1 MQTEV
6 PSLCLHLQCGFKTYQ
21 YLNRLTYINTFRS
34 TKDISSLSVKIIE
47 LLLGFIIDLRFTNF
61 SVDQVIIGN
70 HSSHAT
76 TLLYY
81 KCIACAVLVIRH
93 RSLVAYKRVLFI
105 PLKVY
110 QDNNIGSK
118 ISRFKFLQSKN
129 SEISKI
135 STSIRSYVH
144 THPFHVGGD
153 VYGFMMFYLRPIN
166 AFFLDCI
173 ESIMTSQISAK
184 QIAV

>member
-1 MQTEV
+1 MVSDITATIYISTKYFCRSRKDMSFLGSTFV
-6 PSLCLHLQCGFKTYQ
+6 VLFDYFLCLGIHYGPIYVETMH
-21 YLNRLTYINTFRS
+21 
-34 TKDISSLSVKIIE
+34 
-47 LLLGFIIDLRFTNF
+47 
-61 SVDQVIIGN
+61 IGV
-70 HSSHAT
+70 
-76 TLLYY
+76 LLYY
-81 KCIACAVLVIRH
+81 KCIACVVPLIRH
-93 RSLVAYKRVLFI
+93 RSLVTYKRVLFI

-144 THPFHVGGD
+144 THPFHKGGD
-153 VYGFMMFYLRPIN
+153 VYGFMMFYLRPIK